1 MTMGESP
8 GTRYSGRGE
17 SCQATTD
24 CMSSLSCVMGTCR
37 ESGITLSHLTK
48 SCHRVECSTKQDCC
62 EAFAPND
69 KCDTYK
75 ANCAMDPI
83 FCNTYR
89 SLCEC
94 SQDCMDELCVAAQPG
109 CMSDR
114 ECTSA
119 QTPFC
124 VDGKCRQCNK
134 DSACPGTS
142 AKCAEGVCMS
152 PCTNDANCPLLFSC
166 MDNACVQTGCSS
178 DRECAF
184 ITKNSS
190 AVCKDKKCQSP
201 CEADADCAGSAAAM
215 APGSGNDVAAA
226 SSGFEICEQ
235 GECKFVGCET
245 DIECRALLNIAGEKG
260 KVRAVCR

>member
-1 MTMGESP
+1 MSLGESP
-8 GTRYSGRGE
+8 GTRFSGRGE
-17 SCQATTD
+17 SCQGTND
-24 CMSSLSCVMGTCR
+24 CEAKLSCVMGSCR
-37 ESGITLSHLTK
+37 ENGIGLEHLPK
-48 SCHRVECSTKQDCC
+48 ACHRVECASKQDCC
-62 EAFAPND
+62 AAFTPND
-69 KCDTYK
+69 KCETYK

-94 SQDCMDELCVAAQPG
+94 SQDCVEELCVAAQPG

-124 VDGKCRQCNK
+124 MEGKCRQCNK
-134 DSACPGTS
+134 DSACPGS
-142 AKCAEGVCMS
+142 NAKCAAGVCMS
-152 PCTNDANCPLLFSC
+152 PCTDDANCPLLYSC
-166 MDNACVQTGCSS
+166 QSNACVQTGCGS

-184 ITKNSS
+184 ITKNPS
-190 AVCKDKKCQSP
+190 AVCRDKKCQSP
-201 CEADADCAGSAAAM
+201 CAVDADCAGSAAAM
-215 APGSGNDVAAA
+215 TSASAAA
-226 SSGFEICEQ
+226 VSSGFEICDQ

-245 DIECRALLNIAGEKG
+245 DTECRALLNVAGERG